1 MRWTVHGTRDVYA
14 SEWVR
19 VSLDDVEIPGGERFE
34 HHVVHFPHAS
44 VTAVV
49 TDGRDRVLLIRRHRF
64 ITGRWGWEVPAGWA
78 DAGEDLAAAARRE
91 IEEETGHRPGPIRPM
106 TAYNALS
113 GISDMRFTAF
123 LAEGAERIGPPSDP
137 GESSQVEWVPLA
149 DVPRLAAQGQIQDGP
164 SLTAL
169 TYYLAVERPS

>member
-1 MRWTVHGTRDVYA
+1 LRWTVHGSRDVYA

-34 HHVVHFPHAS
+34 HHVVHFPRAS
-44 VTAVV
+44 VTGIV
-49 TDGRDRVLLIRRHRF
+49 TDGHDRVLLIRRHRF
-64 ITGRWGWEVPAGWA
+64 ITGTWGWEVPAGWA
-78 DAGEDLAAAARRE
+78 NPGEDLADAIRRE

-123 LAEGAERIGPPSDP
+123 LAEGAEQIGPPSDP
-137 GESSQVEWVPLA
+137 SESSQVEWVPLTE
-149 DVPRLAAQGQIQDGP
+149 VPKLATSGQIQDGP
-164 SLTAL
+164 SLAAL
-169 TYYLAVERPS
+169 TYYLAVERPR